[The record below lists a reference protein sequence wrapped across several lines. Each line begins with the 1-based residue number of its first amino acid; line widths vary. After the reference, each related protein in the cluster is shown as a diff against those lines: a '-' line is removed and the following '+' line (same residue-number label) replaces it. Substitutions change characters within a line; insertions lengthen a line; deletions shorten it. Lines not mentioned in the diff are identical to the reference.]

1 MLGGMKKK
9 KFFGKVSLKLWIKY
23 IENYARK
30 NKQDRQKLDAQKTET
45 MELLKLVRDRKSS
58 ENHKND
64 NATEKQEKQELSKL
78 FVLLQTQL
86 QESKQVQDQILT
98 SIKDQKEQKDFSQN
112 QSFLIPPQQP
122 QILIETPIEP
132 SPSPIDEKVMETN
145 RYLSMALQ
153 KLEGLYKNQE
163 IKLKKYKEFKKM
175 LNFAAY
181 IECIQCHGLFKPN
194 EFMEHANNCKVVL
207 HQESPEINN
216 KFDFLSNFYQNND
229 SFSTTLT
236 TIPQIRGTASLL
248 PNYEQ
253 NSMPMTYASQLNR
266 DIDFELEREEQKK
279 AKSFFYQES
288 KPPVEE
294 FDESNDLIYNMP
306 RPLIMGG
313 MKKHETK
320 GLLNEE
326 SEIITSHTEENHH
339 KNLNFPYVKQEIGNS
354 TYWENSLIELMGKK
368 QFYRTGEEKFQE
380 FNTTLIP
387 DGEIKTM
394 SFVKTKSRKGSSK
407 GSNGNLHENEEQNIK
422 GLTNGQK
429 EYFDRGNS
437 WNAIYKNGDLLRK
450 TLD

>member
-1 MLGGMKKK
+1 MKRKR
-9 KFFGKVSLKLWIKY
+9 FFGKVSLKLWIKY

-30 NKQDRQKLDAQKTET
+30 NKQDRQKLDAQKNET

-64 NATEKQEKQELSKL
+64 NIAEKQEKQELSKL

-86 QESKQVQDQILT
+86 QESKQVQDQILN
-98 SIKDQKEQKDFSQN
+98 SIKDQKEQKDISQN
-112 QSFLIPPQQP
+112 QSFFIPQQP
-122 QILIETPIEP
+122 QVLIEPPIEP
-132 SPSPIDEKVMETN
+132 SPSLIDEKVMETN

-175 LNFAAY
+175 LSFAAY
-181 IECIQCHGLFKPN
+181 IECIQCHGLLKPN
-194 EFMEHANNCKVVL
+194 EFMDHANNCKIVL
-207 HQESPEINN
+207 RPESPEITN
-216 KFDFLSNFYQNND
+216 KFDFLSNNFYQTND
-229 SFSTTLT
+229 SFSTSLT
-236 TIPQIRGTASLL
+236 TIPQVRGNVSLL

-253 NSMPMTYASQLNR
+253 PSIPMTYASQLNR

-279 AKSFFYQES
+279 AKSFFYNES

-313 MKKHETK
+313 MKKNEAK
-320 GLLNEE
+320 GLMNEE
-326 SEIITSHTEENHH
+326 SEIIISHSEENHH
-339 KNLNFPYVKQEIGNS
+339 KDLNFPYIKHEIGNS
-354 TYWENSLIELMGKK
+354 TYWENSLNELLGKK
-368 QFYRTGEEKFQE
+368 QFYGTGEEKFQE
-380 FNTTLIP
+380 LNTTLIP

-394 SFVKTKSRKGSSK
+394 SYVKTKSRKGSSK
-407 GSNGNLHENEEQNIK
+407 GSNGNAQENEEQQGIK

-437 WNAIYKNGDLLRK
+437 WNVLLKNGDLPRK
-450 TLD
+450 TYD